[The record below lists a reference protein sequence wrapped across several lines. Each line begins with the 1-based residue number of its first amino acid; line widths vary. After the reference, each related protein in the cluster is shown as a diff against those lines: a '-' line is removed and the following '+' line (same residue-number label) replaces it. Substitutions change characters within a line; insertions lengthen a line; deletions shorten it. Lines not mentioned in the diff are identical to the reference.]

1 MVTDDANRDSWDV
14 VVVGGGS
21 AGLAAA
27 LTLSRALRNTLVI
40 DGGGQRNGSA
50 DHSHGVLGFEGI
62 APSHLLDVGR
72 HEIATFGGHVRT
84 DRVTSAMTQWSGF
97 VLHTAAGNRVSARQ
111 LSVATG
117 VTDELPAVPGVAE
130 HWGRQVV
137 ICPYCDGWEL
147 RGRRIGILG
156 TGMKSVSQA
165 QLVRQWSDHIVLFVN
180 DIVTLSETDRIGL
193 HARGITVVEGGVTH
207 IEQLPD
213 RALIVHTPHQA
224 HACDAVFTAP
234 RPIPNDSLLRELGAR
249 THQTGAGSF
258 ITVTASG
265 KTSIDGLW
273 AIGNVVDPSLKV
285 ATALGNGMATGTHV
299 NEALVHADIAKATAA
314 TPSCARPRPC

>member
-1 MVTDDANRDSWDV
+1 
-14 VVVGGGS
+14 
-21 AGLAAA
+21 
-27 LTLSRALRNTLVI
+27 
-40 DGGGQRNGSA
+40 
-50 DHSHGVLGFEGI
+50 
-62 APSHLLDVGR
+62 
-72 HEIATFGGHVRT
+72 
-84 DRVTSAMTQWSGF
+84 
-97 VLHTAAGNRVSARQ
+97 VSARQ
-111 LSVATG
+111 LIVATG

-213 RALIVHTPHQA
+213 RALIVHTPHQRMRA
-224 HACDAVFTAP
+224 TRSSPPRARYPTTACFANSVPAP
-234 RPIPNDSLLRELGAR
+234 TRQVPG
-249 THQTGAGSF
+249 
-258 ITVTASG
+258 
-265 KTSIDGLW
+265 
-273 AIGNVVDPSLKV
+273 PSL
-285 ATALGNGMATGTHV
+285 
-299 NEALVHADIAKATAA
+299 
-314 TPSCARPRPC
+314 P